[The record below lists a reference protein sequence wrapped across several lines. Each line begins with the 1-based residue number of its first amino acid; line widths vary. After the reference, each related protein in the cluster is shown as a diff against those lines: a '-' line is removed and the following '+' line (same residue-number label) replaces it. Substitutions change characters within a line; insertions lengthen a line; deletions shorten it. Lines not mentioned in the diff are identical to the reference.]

1 MSEPAGARLLI
12 VDDEVAQMQALC
24 DTLEEQGYE
33 VIGCTNGEVALAA
46 LRRAPV
52 DLLLADLMMPGVNG
66 IDLLRAAL
74 AIDPMLVGV
83 IMTGEGTIGT
93 AVEAMKSGALDYIL
107 KPFKL
112 SAILPVL
119 GRGLA
124 MRRLR
129 LEKAA
134 LERRVQEHAVELETM
149 NRELDAFTRSAS
161 HDLRSPLNVVLGF
174 SSLMVSDLGPK
185 IPIEQRSWLLQI
197 ERAARQMSEL
207 IDALMRLSLVGKQA
221 LNLQVVE
228 VASLVRSVVDELRDG
243 HPQRSVNVRVG
254 ELPEAMADPSL
265 LRQVFVNLLSNAYKY
280 TRKVEPAEIEV
291 ACERQG
297 DEPVFRVTDNG
308 SGFDMT
314 HAARLFQAFQRFH
327 HDDQFEG
334 SGVGLSIVQRI
345 VKRHGGR
352 IWAQAA
358 PGKGASFFF
367 TIGAKPSS
375 AAGAASGLD

>member
-1 MSEPAGARLLI
+1 MIEPAGARLLI

-33 VIGCTNGEVALAA
+33 VVGCTNGEAALAA
-46 LRRAPV
+46 MRRAPV

-174 SSLMVSDLGPK
+174 SSLLVSNIGPTM
-185 IPIEQRSWLLQI
+185 PIEQRNWLLQI
-197 ERAARQMSEL
+197 ERAARQMSDL
-207 IDALMRLSLVGKQA
+207 IDALMRLSFVGKQA

-228 VASLVRSVVDELRDG
+228 VAALVHSVLDELRDG
-243 HPQRSVNVRVG
+243 HPQRSVDVRVG
-254 ELPEAMADPSL
+254 ELPEVMADPLL

-280 TRKVEPAEIEV
+280 TREVEPGEIEV
-291 ACERQG
+291 ACEQQG
-297 DEPVFRVTDNG
+297 DEPVFRVGDNG
-308 SGFDMT
+308 SGFDMA
-314 HAARLFQAFQRFH
+314 HADRLFQAFQRFH
-327 HDDQFEG
+327 HGDQFEG

-367 TIGAKPSS
+367 TLGATSTPKR
-375 AAGAASGLD
+375 GANGER